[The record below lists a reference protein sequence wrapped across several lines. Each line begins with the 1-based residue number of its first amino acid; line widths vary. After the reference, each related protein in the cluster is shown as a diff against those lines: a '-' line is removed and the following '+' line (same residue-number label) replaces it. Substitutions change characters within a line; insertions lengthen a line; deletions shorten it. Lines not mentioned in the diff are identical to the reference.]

1 MTKTGREYPN
11 RPLVGIGA
19 VIVGSR
25 GVVLIKRGKPPR
37 VGSWSLPGG
46 AQKVGETVN
55 DAAQR
60 EILEETN
67 LVAEIRGLVDVV
79 DSIHHDADG
88 KVQYHYTLVDVL
100 ATVDDSAIPVAG
112 GDAADARWIST
123 DDIAKLELWSETV
136 RIIEKAH
143 SMWRNL

>member
-1 MTKTGREYPN
+1 MPQTGREYPN

-19 VIVGSR
+19 VIIGSR

-67 LVAEIRGLVDVV
+67 LVSEIRGLVDVV

-88 KVQYHYTLVDVL
+88 KIQYHYTLVDVL
-100 ATVDDSAIPVAG
+100 ATVDHNATPVAG
-112 GDAADARWIST
+112 GDAADAKWISI
-123 DDIAKLELWSETV
+123 DQIPKLELWSETV